1 MSQFR
6 PKLPKGTYIII
17 GVDSTGSCSVASN
30 PKVHLS
36 ENTVFAEAERLAST
50 TPNKQFVPV
59 KVLGTAVIPTRT
71 VLWA

>member
-17 GVDSTGSCSVASN
+17 GVQNGACSIASD

-36 ENTVFAEAERLAST
+36 EQTAMAEAERLAST
-50 TPNKQFVPV
+50 IPGKQFVPV
-59 KVLGTAVIPTRT
+59 KVLGTAVVPSPG
-71 VLWA
+71 VVWG